1 MYDCYN
7 VYIHKEN
14 ELSSVSLFINDRDE
28 KVLNYQFNYGSKDLK
43 NLLSSDLPYVMTQ
56 KKIFGGIFGISVNKF
71 VTSNNEISS
80 KYEFID
86 TRLLGIEEFD
96 NLLKRLIKETITEE
110 QFTLYKKHLA
120 IKSLID

>member
-1 MYDCYN
+1 MEHCYN

-14 ELSSVSLFINDRDE
+14 ELSSVSLSIIDRDE
-28 KVLNYQFNYGSKDLK
+28 KVLNYQFNYGSEDLK
-43 NLLSSDLPYVMTQ
+43 NLLSSDLPYVITQ
-56 KKIFGGIFGISVNKF
+56 EGIFGIGVNKF

>member
-1 MYDCYN
+1 MEHCYN

-14 ELSSVSLFINDRDE
+14 ELSSVSLSIIDRDE
-28 KVLNYQFNYGSKDLK
+28 KVSNYQFNYGSGDLK

-86 TRLLGIEEFD
+86 TRLLGLEEFYK
-96 NLLKRLIKETITEE
+96 LLKGVIKETITEE
-110 QFTLYKKHLA
+110 QFTLYKKYLA

>member
-1 MYDCYN
+1 MKCCYN

-14 ELSSVSLFINDRDE
+14 ELSSESLFIIDRDE
-28 KVLNYQFNYGSKDLK
+28 KVLNYQVDFRSNDLN
-43 NLLSSDLPYVMTQ
+43 NLMKSDLPFVVTEE
-56 KKIFGGIFGISVNKF
+56 GIFGISVNKF
-71 VTSNNEISS
+71 VTSNNKLFS

-86 TRLLGIEEFD
+86 TRLLGSEEFD

-120 IKSLID
+120 VKALID

>member
-1 MYDCYN
+1 MKCCYN

-14 ELSSVSLFINDRDE
+14 EFSSDSLFIIHRDE
-28 KVLNYQFNYGSKDLK
+28 NFLNYQVNFISEDLR
-43 NLLSSDLPYVMTQ
+43 NLMKSDLPSVITQ
-56 KKIFGGIFGISVNKF
+56 EGIFGIGVNKF
-71 VTSNNEISS
+71 VTVNNRLIS

-96 NLLKRLIKETITEE
+96 DLLKRIIKETITEE

-120 IKSLID
+120 VKALID

>member
-1 MYDCYN
+1 MKFCSN

-14 ELSSVSLFINDRDE
+14 EFSSESLFIIDRD
-28 KVLNYQFNYGSKDLK
+28 KRFLKYQVNYDSKELR
-43 NLLSSDLPYVMTQ
+43 NLTRSYLPYVITQ
-56 KKIFGGIFGISVNKF
+56 EGIFGIGVNKF
-71 VTSNNEISS
+71 VTSNNKLFS

-120 IKSLID
+120 IKSLTD

>member
-1 MYDCYN
+1 MNDCYN

-14 ELSSVSLFINDRDE
+14 EFSSDSLFIIDRDE
-28 KVLNYQFNYGSKDLK
+28 KVLSYQVNFKSTDLR
-43 NLLSSDLPYVMTQ
+43 NLMDSDVPYVITQ
-56 KKIFGGIFGISVNKF
+56 EGILGIGVNKF
-71 VTSNNEISS
+71 VTTNNTLIS

-96 NLLKRLIKETITEE
+96 DLLKRLIEEIITEE

-120 IKSLID
+120 VKALID